1 MMQLQKF
8 RRKQHKVNKKK
19 GLYILYAT
27 FAFLVLASNTAFSQ
41 SITKSKLDTIVLLKN
56 EYAVLDTNN
65 GSQCICYINNISK
78 AQQATVVNTG
88 DTNNVKFNDST
99 SFNGIHILKIRQ
111 QLIAVADFKGS
122 QLIVSN
128 LSPYDVIVIVSI
140 LCPKND

>member
-1 MMQLQKF
+1 MQLLKF
-8 RRKQHKVNKKK
+8 RHKLLKVNKKK
-19 GLYILYAT
+19 GLYIICTIL
-27 FAFLVLASNTAFSQ
+27 AFFVFASNTAFSQ

-56 EYAVLDTNN
+56 EYAVLNTNN

-88 DTNNVKFNDST
+88 DTNNVKFNDNT
-99 SFNGIHILKIRQ
+99 PFNGIHVLTVRQ

-128 LSPYDVIVIVSI
+128 LSPYDIIVIVSI
-140 LCPKND
+140 LCPKDK